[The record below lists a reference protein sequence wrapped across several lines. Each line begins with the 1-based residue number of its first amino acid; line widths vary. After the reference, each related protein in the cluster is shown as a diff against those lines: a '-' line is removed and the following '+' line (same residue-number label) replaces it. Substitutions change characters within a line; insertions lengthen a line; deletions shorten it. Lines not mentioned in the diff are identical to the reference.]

1 MRIPNFG
8 YKNSEVNDLA
18 FRESPEGIGNYQI
31 FYQLNQYITVNLT
44 DKFEGLNKDRDTLI
58 EFFCIQIHHS
68 A

>member
-8 YKNSEVNDLA
+8 YKNSEVNDLP
-18 FRESPEGIGNYQI
+18 FCESPEGIGNYQI